1 MNNSEGDRVI
11 RVAIADDHPVVLAG
25 IKALLQAAPEIE
37 LVGEA
42 ASGTAALAIITQL
55 LPDVAVLDLSM
66 PGISGLELARLLAE
80 RCPGVKII
88 ALTVHED
95 RAYVQPLLQAG
106 ARGFLLKRSAA
117 EELVR
122 AVRAVAA
129 GGMVLDPAVADL
141 AFPARQEPDAASVS
155 AIDLSPRETD
165 VLRFTAQ
172 GFGNKEIAGRLRLA
186 SRLWRL
192 TRLEPQKN
200 SACDRALRSCGM
212 GRRRDGSTAS
222 SIIIDREFL
231 RIAGL
236 QSRRLNVGILHGFNG
251 RRLILT
257 SSP

>member
-1 MNNSEGDRVI
+1 MNNSESERAI

-42 ASGTAALAIITQL
+42 TSGTAALALITEL
-55 LPDVAVLDLSM
+55 LPDVAVLDLTM

-95 RAYVQPLLQAG
+95 RAYVQPLLHAG

-129 GGMVLDPAVADL
+129 GGMVLDPSVAEMALPAPHGRDTISAAVA
-141 AFPARQEPDAASVS
+141 A
-155 AIDLSPRETD
+155 DLSPRETD

-172 GFGNKEIAGRLRLA
+172 GFR
-186 SRLWRL
+186 
-192 TRLEPQKN
+192 Q
-200 SACDRALRSCGM
+200 
-212 GRRRDGSTAS
+212 
-222 SIIIDREFL
+222 
-231 RIAGL
+231 
-236 QSRRLNVGILHGFNG
+236 
-251 RRLILT
+251 
-257 SSP
+257 

>member
-1 MNNSEGDRVI
+1 MNGDRGDRRI

-42 ASGTAALAIITQL
+42 ASGTAALAIVTQL

-66 PGISGLELARLLAE
+66 PGISGLELAQLLAE
-80 RCPGVKII
+80 QCPGVKII

-129 GGMVLDPAVADL
+129 GGMALDPAVADK
-141 AFPARQEPDAASVS
+141 AFPERHRHEAAAV
-155 AIDLSPRETD
+155 ITVDLSPRETD

-172 GFGNKEIAGRLRLA
+172 GFGNKEIAGRLHVSVKTVETYKA
-186 SRLWRL
+186 
-192 TRLEPQKN
+192 
-200 SACDRALRSCGM
+200 RAAEKLGLRSRAAIVRYGAAQ
-212 GRRRDGSTAS
+212 GWLDG
-222 SIIIDREFL
+222 L
-231 RIAGL
+231 V
-236 QSRRLNVGILHGFNG
+236 NHH
-251 RRLILT
+251 
-257 SSP
+257 